1 MFVYH
6 AGGARPDENC
16 PMLDDLDLSSIPDDR
31 TRELIIRLL
40 NIIETVTADLRA
52 AQTENQR
59 LRDEINRL
67 KGEQGTPP
75 TRPNTPAPTVDHS
88 PAEER
93 HRPVERVKRGKRERI
108 TIDRTKELVVDPAS
122 LPADAEFKGYE
133 EVVVQ
138 DVVIRTDNVLFR
150 QEKGY

>member
-1 MFVYH
+1 
-6 AGGARPDENC
+6 
-16 PMLDDLDLSSIPDDR
+16 MLDDLDLSSIPDDR

-75 TRPNTPAPTVDHS
+75 TRPNTPALR
-88 PAEER
+88 A
-93 HRPVERVKRGKRERI
+93 
-108 TIDRTKELVVDPAS
+108 A
-122 LPADAEFKGYE
+122 AQA
-133 EVVVQ
+133 
-138 DVVIRTDNVLFR
+138 
-150 QEKGY
+150 